1 MNPYLIALGQA
12 FLAILLFVQLGLT
25 GYATSLES
33 GLEGSQPS
41 KSILFMLGNTVWS
54 ILALAFISITPL
66 VLSYALHNLVALLL
80 LAVTTI
86 VWLGGSIAIA
96 SILRDLFENR
106 KSIYAISQPI
116 VAFSFFIWAT
126 FAALMS
132 LEVVGLLKGAYR
144 NGEQEMMDLGEF
156 DESEIRNALR

>member
-1 MNPYLIALGQA
+1 
-12 FLAILLFVQLGLT
+12 
-25 GYATSLES
+25 
-33 GLEGSQPS
+33 
-41 KSILFMLGNTVWS
+41 MLGNTVWS

>member
-1 MNPYLIALGQA
+1 
-12 FLAILLFVQLGLT
+12 
-25 GYATSLES
+25 
-33 GLEGSQPS
+33 
-41 KSILFMLGNTVWS
+41 MLGNTVWS

-66 VLSYALHNLVALLL
+66 VWSYAFHNLVALLL
-80 LAVTTI
+80 LAVTTV

-96 SILRDLFENR
+96 SILGDLVEKWKN
-106 KSIYAISQPI
+106 IYTISQPI

-144 NGEQEMMDLGEF
+144 NGAQEIIDLQEL
-156 DESEIRNALR
+156 DENGTRNNFR